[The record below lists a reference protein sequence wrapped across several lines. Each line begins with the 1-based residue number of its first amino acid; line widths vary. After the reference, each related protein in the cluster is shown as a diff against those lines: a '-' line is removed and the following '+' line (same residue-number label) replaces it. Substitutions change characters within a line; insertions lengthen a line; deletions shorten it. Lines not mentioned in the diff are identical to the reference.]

1 MATRIISDLPR
12 VLAFV
17 RTQMPMAYV
26 ENMKSL
32 GLERDGELVAGVLY
46 EGYNGPNVWMHV
58 AAVPGRRW
66 MNRDYLWYCFHY
78 PFNEMNVQRIS
89 GYVNASNE
97 QARRFDEHLG
107 FKVEATLSGAAP
119 DGGDVL
125 IYVMRR
131 EDCRFLRN

>member
-1 MATRIISDLPR
+1 M
-12 VLAFV
+12 LAFV

-66 MNRDYLWYCFHY
+66 MQRDYLWYCFHY

-97 QARRFDEHLG
+97 QARKFDEHLG

>member
-1 MATRIISDLPR
+1 M
-12 VLAFV
+12 LAFV

-66 MNRDYLWYCFHY
+66 MSRDYLWYCFHY

-89 GYVNASNE
+89 GYVNANNE
-97 QARRFDEHLG
+97 QARKFDEHLG

>member
-89 GYVNASNE
+89 GYVNANNE
-97 QARRFDEHLG
+97 QARKFDEHLG